1 MSKESYRKILTK
13 KSEHHFSLKTS
24 EMQVPAE
31 FLMNENLLPAEE
43 TFRQIESIATHGS
56 LFQAT
61 AAMPDV
67 MSKPGRKNAAGT
79 TVVSDTHILPQ
90 VNDSDPNCG
99 MRVVATNLTDQNTT
113 PEQIDELFEA
123 LVPEVP
129 TKAYVGTRV
138 PFHVVVD
145 ICRKGTQAIID
156 HLGIDTK
163 DELINTQG
171 GGNYFG
177 RELSKQDIFDVIPK
191 LYLHFAQFR
200 LGITGAAGNHFLDL
214 MKITDIV
221 SEKEATKMGL
231 NKGQYVFMIHTGSGI
246 LGQYTMY
253 TYTAKVR
260 EHLSQTIMTWIGHMT
275 FSTRKK
281 ETYKS
286 IAKKV
291 RYYMKHKIDSDE
303 LFTFD
308 SVKDPEAT
316 QMYMNA
322 RAAASNFGVAN
333 RATIT
338 HNVSQVAKQVLG
350 RDIEARL
357 VYDLPHVS
365 VTQEEHFG
373 KDVWVHRSNVTRA
386 YGPQKMKD
394 FDHPLYSKIG
404 EPVFIPSSMSTEAFI
419 GLGTDRNDTSYFSAP
434 HGTGKGVEISEE
446 NAPQDRDALMAKM
459 ASRGVK
465 LYNGKS
471 SKTVEQDSSRYK
483 DVSQVMAG
491 VEENGIA
498 KVIAKMEPVAVIMY

>member
-1 MSKESYRKILTK
+1 MNYKDILTK
-13 KSEHHFSLKTS
+13 KSEHHFSLKTDK
-24 EMQVPAE
+24 MKVPAE
-31 FLMNENLLPAEE
+31 FLMNEKLLPSQE
-43 TFRQIESIATHGS
+43 TFSQIESIATHNS

-61 AAMPDV
+61 VAMPDV

-113 PEQIDELFEA
+113 PEQIDQLFTA
-123 LVPEVP
+123 LVPKVP
-129 TKAYVGTRV
+129 TKAFVGTRV

-156 HLGIDTK
+156 HLDIKTK
-163 DELINTQG
+163 DELQNTQG

-177 RELSKQDIFDVIPK
+177 RELSKDDIFDVIPK

-221 SEKEATKMGL
+221 SEQEAQAMGL
-231 NKGQYVFMIHTGSGI
+231 EKGQYVFMIHTGSGI

-253 TYTAKVR
+253 TYTAKIR
-260 EHLSQTIMTWIGHMT
+260 EHLSQAIMTWIGHMT

-281 ETYKS
+281 SVYKKIS
-286 IAKKV
+286 KKV
-291 RYYMKHKIDSDE
+291 RHYMKNKIDSDE

-308 SVKDPEAT
+308 SEKEPEAT

-338 HNVSQVAKQVLG
+338 HNVSQVAKEILG

-365 VTQEEHFG
+365 VTKENHFN

-386 YGPQKMKD
+386 YGPSRMADQN
-394 FDHPLYSKIG
+394 HPLYSEIG

-419 GLGTDRNDTSYFSAP
+419 GLGTDRNTTSFFSAP
-434 HGTGKGVEISEE
+434 HGTGKGVEMSEQS
-446 NAPQDRDALMAKM
+446 APTDREELMAKM
-459 ASRGVK
+459 ASRGIK

-491 VEENGIA
+491 VQENGIA
-498 KVIAKMEPVAVIMY
+498 KIIAKMEPVAVIMY